1 QKKCLEIH
9 AEYYQGISNLLKD
22 TDVSLFLAAPSPGID
37 PLQIINETGMVISGM
52 LAPGMSGYSVGNQN
66 YSNKRLKRHIGDD
79 VEISG
84 EEAYN
89 SENQRHKHRRAPRQL
104 WTDDEVERLKAAY
117 DKHNGDWELIIKE
130 FEPER
135 TSENIDDEG
144 AEYEQET
151 ADHDPW
157 QEEGNDGL
165 HPNVKPILPKGSS
178 IYHVSKEFGTATMGG
193 LGHVVTALAQG
204 QSINSQ
210 LNINC
215 EPYTHLSIK
224 IQNSYG
230 EWKTVNFNVLRFL
243 WNVSEN
249 PDILSNNPPQLRKI
263 WVYLIGPATNY
274 PPFDL
279 AFKASSALEIYSAPQ
294 GLPVE
299 WMNLY
304 FCKAVAELITYLDKY
319 AETPLFARLDNR
331 GVDVVHLHGATNAF
345 VVDFLK
351 ELYNEDQYSKPSPPI
366 VYTMHDYLEEQ
377 LYSTLLVNFK
387 MFKNSNNGINSI
399 DEYLNYIHGRRFY
412 PSSLAIDRAQIIT
425 FVSETMAKEMVE
437 GSLDFRAKEL
447 IMPSIL
453 HRASKGHWI
462 GITNGV
468 DFTQF
473 NPFDDMMLLE
483 TDSHFPKNI
492 MTFDY
497 ERFIEEQIDAS
508 SQELVIDAKF
518 KAKSQLIKEGFLE
531 ADDVNRTIF
540 LFIGRFQYNKGVEFF
555 ITAVETLAALDAKLI
570 IMGQQN
576 NFPINKLQKLQ
587 SKYPKHFNLIDDLE
601 FQNDWGVLY
610 RAAADVQFVPSL
622 TESFGLVAAEG
633 LLFGAAVVST
643 GIGGL
648 KEFLVNKSTD
658 NITDRYN
665 SYLFELVG
673 LVEKTYIIHSVEGMK
688 RALTAVINDYKRL
701 NDNLHEKEIFIRD
714 LIKDALKLS
723 WNRPQ
728 GPLEQY
734 FRVYNLAIK
743 SRRKKTLRKKKFMFN
758 DLDMYL
764 M

>member
-135 TSENIDDEG
+135 TSSNCPTWFTKQYKKGIIDESARQMGLRAVESGKLIDLTKSNTIIEYHNSQMLGSENIDDEG
-144 AEYEQET
+144 AEYEQEN

-157 QEEGNDGL
+157 QEEGNDVAPNLFDSTNQLSDNASLDKSMHATNSLPTDQMRRNDGKLRNLYTIPFFLRSGRRYLPFFTLFGIMFIITSVTIVNIFMSDELIIESRTFEPQPYIGL

-193 LGHVVTALAQG
+193 LGHVVTALAEG
-204 QSINSQ
+204 QSMNSR
-210 LNINC
+210 LNINVIIPSYSFLQTLYKC
-215 EPYTHLSIK
+215 EFYAHLSIK

-230 EWKTVNFNVLRFL
+230 EWKPVNFGVLRFL
-243 WNVSEN
+243 WNVNEN
-249 PDILSNNPPQLRKI
+249 PDILSDNPPQLRRI
-263 WVYLIGPATNY
+263 WVYIIEPSTNY

-279 AFKASSALEIYSAPQ
+279 AFRASSALEIYSAPQ
-294 GLPVE
+294 GLPQE

-304 FCKAVAELITYLDKY
+304 FCKAVAELITYLDKH

-331 GVDVVHLHGATNAF
+331 GVDVVHLHGATNAL
-345 VVDFLK
+345 VIDFLR
-351 ELYNEDQYSKPSPPI
+351 ELYDEDQYSKPSPPI

-377 LYSTLLVNFK
+377 LYSTLLANFK
-387 MFKNSNNGINSI
+387 MFRNSSNDINSI

-412 PSSLAIDRAQIIT
+412 PSALAIDRAQIIT

-453 HRASKGHWI
+453 HRASK
-462 GITNGV
+462 
-468 DFTQF
+468 
-473 NPFDDMMLLE
+473 
-483 TDSHFPKNI
+483 
-492 MTFDY
+492 
-497 ERFIEEQIDAS
+497 
-508 SQELVIDAKF
+508 
-518 KAKSQLIKEGFLE
+518 
-531 ADDVNRTIF
+531 
-540 LFIGRFQYNKGVEFF
+540 
-555 ITAVETLAALDAKLI
+555 
-570 IMGQQN
+570 
-576 NFPINKLQKLQ
+576 
-587 SKYPKHFNLIDDLE
+587 
-601 FQNDWGVLY
+601 
-610 RAAADVQFVPSL
+610 
-622 TESFGLVAAEG
+622 
-633 LLFGAAVVST
+633 
-643 GIGGL
+643 
-648 KEFLVNKSTD
+648 
-658 NITDRYN
+658 
-665 SYLFELVG
+665 
-673 LVEKTYIIHSVEGMK
+673 
-688 RALTAVINDYKRL
+688 
-701 NDNLHEKEIFIRD
+701 
-714 LIKDALKLS
+714 
-723 WNRPQ
+723 
-728 GPLEQY
+728 
-734 FRVYNLAIK
+734 
-743 SRRKKTLRKKKFMFN
+743 
-758 DLDMYL
+758 
-764 M
+764 